1 MKKLIAQIAKF
12 GVVGVIAFI
21 IDFGILNLLV
31 RYAHMDNVS
40 AGTISFLVSLAVNYL
55 LSMSMVFKHRDD
67 MARWLEIVIFFISAA
82 IGLLINDAVL
92 WMGTASLPADA
103 IETMHG
109 TYVLYT
115 NIAKLVAT
123 VIVSV
128 WNFIIRKWLLDAPSP
143 EENVNTD
150 SFAHR
155 LGRWSLQHNPF
166 PAKPMIK

>member
-1 MKKLIAQIAKF
+1 VKKLIAQIAKF

-31 RYAHMDNVS
+31 RYAHMNNVA
-40 AGTISFLVSLAVNYL
+40 AGTISFLISLAVNYL
-55 LSMSMVFKHRDD
+55 LSMFMVFKHRDD
-67 MARWLEIVIFFISAA
+67 MARWMEMVIFFISAA
-82 IGLLINDAVL
+82 IGLLINDVIL

-103 IETMHG
+103 IESMHG

-143 EENVNTD
+143 EKPVNTN
-150 SFAHR
+150 SIAQR
-155 LGRWSLQHNPF
+155 IGQWSLKHNPF
-166 PAKPMIK
+166 PDKSTKE

>member
-1 MKKLIAQIAKF
+1 
-12 GVVGVIAFI
+12 
-21 IDFGILNLLV
+21 
-31 RYAHMDNVS
+31 
-40 AGTISFLVSLAVNYL
+40 
-55 LSMSMVFKHRDD
+55 